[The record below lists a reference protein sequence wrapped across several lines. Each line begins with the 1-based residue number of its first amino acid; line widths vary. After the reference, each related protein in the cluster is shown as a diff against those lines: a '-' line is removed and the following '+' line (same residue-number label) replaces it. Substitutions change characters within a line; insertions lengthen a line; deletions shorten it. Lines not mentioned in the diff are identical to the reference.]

1 MKVASHTDNNFTP
14 FRLLLALLVVLGHF
28 QAFVGVNSP
37 AWPYNYAATA
47 VDCFFVVSGYLVSTS
62 FDRDPNL
69 YRFYIRRLFRIYPL
83 YLAVIVAQALI
94 LATIE
99 PSGFVANVP
108 SMLRYLFFNA
118 IFANFVQHDIGS
130 GVLSGLVDPSLNASL
145 WTLKIEFGFYLIL
158 PFLWRLVERFGAML
172 VVGIFVASAIYYNA
186 LWYSGHY
193 DFAKQLPGQL
203 QYFVLGV
210 AAYRYRDRISLSR
223 TAGLVLTIALAA
235 LVTALQRS
243 HPPVIFPLAIAALV
257 VVATLYAPRLR
268 METDISYGVYLLHA
282 PTIQLSLLFGL
293 YRPGWIGAL
302 IITAIVVALS
312 LIVERLIERP
322 GIALGRRLS
331 RRGKSPAN
339 PPAPR
344 PERTVVATDVELANM
359 NIVVLNDFC
368 YVQGGASKVAIDE
381 AISLSK
387 AGANVI
393 FIGAVG
399 PPCADLLQA
408 PLRVECLNQHELLS
422 VARHPAVAL
431 QGIWNLKAARATR
444 AILET
449 LPRDRTIVH
458 LHGYTK
464 ALTTSPIRIAR
475 RLGFKVVCTLHDFF
489 AACPNGA
496 FFDYVSGKPCER
508 RALSA
513 SCIVRQCDKR
523 NYGHKLFRVVR
534 GTVQRYR
541 GQFPIAVSDYISLS
555 RRSAAVLAPYLP
567 REARLHPLQ
576 NVIDVASDPPA
587 DVARNQNILCVGRL
601 DQEKGVL
608 LIAEQA
614 IQLGLPIIF
623 VGDGPLR
630 EQIEQIP
637 GSVVTGW
644 IPAERVQL
652 YLNAARC
659 LIFPSLWYE
668 TYGLVVSEAAARGIP
683 AIVSDISAAAER
695 IEDGVTGWVFRN
707 GDGADLA
714 RCLRLIESDNLVGE
728 AGRAAYRAFWANAET
743 RDTHAGNLAT
753 IYRRAMR
760 GSAA

>member
-1 MKVASHTDNNFTP
+1 MKVANHTDNNFTP

-28 QAFVGVNSP
+28 KAFVGTTSP
-37 AWPYNYAATA
+37 DWPFNYAATA

-69 YRFYIRRLFRIYPL
+69 YRFYVRRFFRIYPL

-94 LATIE
+94 LASIE
-99 PSGFVANVP
+99 RAGFVANVP
-108 SMLRYLFFNA
+108 SMLSYLFFNA
-118 IFANFVQHDIGS
+118 VFANFVQHDIGG
-130 GVLSGLVDPSLNASL
+130 GVMTALVDPSLNASL

-158 PFLWRLVERFGAML
+158 PFLWRLVERFGVTL
-172 VVGIFVASAIYYNA
+172 LVGIFILSAVYYNA
-186 LWYSGHY
+186 LWYTGKY

-210 AAYRYRDRISLSR
+210 AAYKYRDRIKLNR
-223 TAGLVLTIALAA
+223 TSGLILTIALAA
-235 LVTALQRS
+235 AVTALQS
-243 HPPVIFPLAIAALV
+243 EHPPVIFPLAVAALV
-257 VVATLYAPRLR
+257 IVATLHAPRLR

-282 PTIQLSLLFGL
+282 PTIQLALLFGL

-302 IITAIVVALS
+302 AIMAIVVVLS
-312 LIVERLIERP
+312 LIVERLVERP
-322 GIALGRRLS
+322 GIALGRHLS
-331 RRGKSPAN
+331 RRGKPQGYMPVTSPQPTAG
-339 PPAPR
+339 PP
-344 PERTVVATDVELANM
+344 DIELANLT
-359 NIVVLNDFC
+359 IVILNDFC

-399 PPCADLLQA
+399 PACADLLQA
-408 PLRVECLNQHELLS
+408 PLTVECLNQHELLS

-431 QGIWNLKAARATR
+431 QGIWNLKAARAART
-444 AILET
+444 ILEP

-464 ALTTSPIRIAR
+464 ALTTSPVRIAR

-496 FFDYVSGKPCER
+496 FFDYTSGKPCER

-513 SCIVRQCDKR
+513 SCLVRQCDKR

-541 GQFPIAVSDYISLS
+541 GQFPTAVNDYISLS
-555 RRSAAVLAPYLP
+555 QRSAKVLAPYLP
-567 REARLHPLQ
+567 REARLYPLQ
-576 NVIDVASDPPA
+576 NVVDVVSDPPVEA
-587 DVARNQNILCVGRL
+587 GRNQNILCIGRL

-614 IQLGLPIIF
+614 RQLRLPIIF

-630 EQIEQIP
+630 TEIEKIP
-637 GSVVTGW
+637 GAIVTGW
-644 IPAERVQL
+644 ISSDRVQL
-652 YLNAARC
+652 YLSAARC
-659 LIFPSLWYE
+659 LVFPSLWYE

-695 IEDGVTGWVFRN
+695 IEDGVTGWQFRN

-714 RCLRLIESDNLVGE
+714 RCLRLIEDDVLVGD
-728 AGRAAYRAFWANAET
+728 AGKAAYRAFWANAET
-743 RDTHAGNLAT
+743 RDTHAGNLVT